1 MLVDRGHKVDFVMTS
16 NFNKNYNI
24 KVGWFSEKN
33 IVKNIYAPK
42 TENRGILRGL
52 RQIKRFLQLLYYTNK
67 AVKQKHY
74 DFIYCKAFDAHYSA
88 KSDPAPHAAPSYQ
101 KYTYL
106 S

>member
-1 MLVDRGHKVDFVMTS
+1 MEMLVDRGHKVDFVMTS
-16 NFNKNYNI
+16 NLNENYNI

-74 DFIYCKAFDAHYSA
+74 DFIYCKAFEGVAGQIIANIYNHTA
-88 KSDPAPHAAPSYQ
+88 WG
-101 KYTYL
+101 
-106 S
+106 